1 MSNDPFETD
10 AVSHVLFGT
19 DGSEEAERAQR
30 WAMGIAKFWD
40 AKATVVCA
48 FDSPRSFRKRGSL
61 VLPEVRDEMEAEA
74 REIAAEAA
82 AELKANGVDADGVA
96 YEGSAVDAILHFAEE
111 RKSNVVVI
119 GGGGREGP
127 RDYLVGSTVERI
139 VRHSPVPVLVIK

>member
-1 MSNDPFETD
+1 
-10 AVSHVLFGT
+10 
-19 DGSEEAERAQR
+19 
-30 WAMGIAKFWD
+30 MGIARFWG
-40 AKATVVCA
+40 AKVTVVCA
-48 FDSPRSFRKRGSL
+48 FDSPRSFRKCGSL
-61 VLPEVRDEMEAEA
+61 VLPQVREEMEEEA

-82 AELKANGVDADGVA
+82 AELQANGVDANGVA
-96 YEGSAVDAILHFAEE
+96 FEGSPVDAILHFAEE